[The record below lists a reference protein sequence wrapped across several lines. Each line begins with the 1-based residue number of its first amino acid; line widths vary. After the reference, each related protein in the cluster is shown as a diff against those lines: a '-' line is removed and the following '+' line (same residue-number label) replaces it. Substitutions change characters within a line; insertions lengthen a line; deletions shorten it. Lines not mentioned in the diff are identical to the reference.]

1 MKARSRAASSSTR
14 ASSTSTPNPSKP
26 RPIRTIKTAARWV
39 DRKGIATLFPGADLV
54 LPSLWEA
61 VSGRLDVDWAIRDE
75 EGRYVSF
82 TPEMEKCWRWK
93 DELPDR
99 GLACVGKHLG
109 RWSALVA
116 PRLLPALYALTGR
129 RGAPDDF
136 RDAELSQLEREVSE
150 AVLEEGPVTGPELR
164 ALLGADKKRVDAA
177 VIVLQRAL
185 VLTNSGLVEQ
195 KQGWGAIAVDVLAR
209 RFPLPA
215 LPDPGDARRQLA
227 ATVLASSGEVSAAD
241 LGGALGS
248 RVKQS
253 RETLAELVEAGAA
266 RRRLEGG
273 LELWSA
279 RSPGARS

>member
-14 ASSTSTPNPSKP
+14 ASSTSTPPP
-26 RPIRTIKTAARWV
+26 IKTVKAAGSWV
-39 DRKGIATLFPGADLV
+39 DRKGIATLFPGSDLV

-116 PRLLPALYALTGR
+116 PRLLPPLYALTGR
-129 RGAPDDF
+129 RGSPDDF
-136 RDAELSQLEREVSE
+136 RDAELSQLEREISE
-150 AVLEEGPVTGPELR
+150 AVLEEGAVTGPELR

-215 LPDPGDARRQLA
+215 LPDENEARLELA
-227 ATVLASSGEVSAAD
+227 GTVLASCGEVSAAD
-241 LGGALGS
+241 LGGALGW
-248 RVKQS
+248 RVKMS
-253 RETLAELVEAGAA
+253 RETLAELVLHDAA
-266 RRRLEGG
+266 RSRLEGG

-279 RSPGARS
+279 PSPGNRP

>member
-14 ASSTSTPNPSKP
+14 ASSTSTPPP
-26 RPIRTIKTAARWV
+26 IKTVKAAASWI
-39 DRKGIATLFPGADLV
+39 DRRGIASLFPGADLV

-116 PRLLPALYALTGR
+116 PRLLPPLYALTGR
-129 RGAPDDF
+129 RGSPDDF

-215 LPDPGDARRQLA
+215 LPDENEARLELA
-227 ATVLASSGEVSAAD
+227 GTVLVSCGEVSAAD
-241 LGGALGS
+241 LGGALGW
-248 RVKQS
+248 RLKKS
-253 RETLAELVEAGAA
+253 RETLTELVLHGSA
-266 RRRLEGG
+266 RSRLEAG
-273 LELWSA
+273 LELWTA
-279 RSPGARS
+279 PSPGSGP

>member
-14 ASSTSTPNPSKP
+14 ASSTSTPP
-26 RPIRTIKTAARWV
+26 RIRSLAKAGAWL
-39 DRKGIATLFPGADLV
+39 DRRGIATLFPGADLV

-75 EGRYVSF
+75 DGRYVSF

-93 DELPDR
+93 DELPAK

-116 PRLLPALYALTGR
+116 PRLVPPLYALTGR

-136 RDAELSQLEREVSE
+136 RDAELSQLQREVAE

-164 ALLGADKKRVDAA
+164 TLLGADKKRVDAA

-195 KQGWGAIAVDVLAR
+195 KQSWGAIAVDVLAR

-215 LPDPGDARRQLA
+215 LPDEGEARRQLA
-227 ATVLASSGEVSAAD
+227 ATVLASVGETSAAD
-241 LGGALGS
+241 LGGALGW
-248 RVKQS
+248 RVQRA
-253 RETLAELVEAGAA
+253 RETLEELVELGAA
-266 RRRLEGG
+266 CSRPHGG
-273 LELWSA
+273 LELWLPA
-279 RSPGARS
+279 PPGSRA

>member
-1 MKARSRAASSSTR
+1 
-14 ASSTSTPNPSKP
+14 
-26 RPIRTIKTAARWV
+26 
-39 DRKGIATLFPGADLV
+39 V

-82 TPEMEKCWRWK
+82 TPEMKKCWRWK

-99 GLACVGKHLG
+99 RLACVGKHLG
-109 RWSALVA
+109 RWSVLVA
-116 PRLLPALYALTGR
+116 PRLLPPLYALTGR
-129 RGAPDDF
+129 RGSPDDF

-195 KQGWGAIAVDVLAR
+195 KQGWGAISVDVLAR

-215 LPDPGDARRQLA
+215 LPKENEARLELA
-227 ATVLASSGEVSAAD
+227 GTVLVWCGEVSAPD
-241 LGGALGS
+241 LGGALGW
-248 RVKQS
+248 RLKRS
-253 RETLAELVEAGAA
+253 RETLAELVLHGSA
-266 RRRLEGG
+266 RSRLEGG
-273 LELWSA
+273 LELWSSL
-279 RSPGARS
+279 SPGSRR

>member
-1 MKARSRAASSSTR
+1 
-14 ASSTSTPNPSKP
+14 
-26 RPIRTIKTAARWV
+26 
-39 DRKGIATLFPGADLV
+39 V

-99 GLACVGKHLG
+99 GLACVGKHFG

-116 PRLLPALYALTGR
+116 PRLLPPLYALTGR
-129 RGAPDDF
+129 RGSPDDF

-195 KQGWGAIAVDVLAR
+195 KQGWGAIAVDLLAR
-209 RFPLPA
+209 RFRLPA
-215 LPDPGDARRQLA
+215 LPDEHEARLELA
-227 ATVLASSGEVSAAD
+227 DTVLVSCGELSAAD
-241 LGGALGS
+241 LGGALGW
-248 RVKQS
+248 RVKKS
-253 RETLAELVEAGAA
+253 RETLAELVLHGGA
-266 RRRLEGG
+266 RSRVEGA

-279 RSPGARS
+279 PSAGSRP

>member
-14 ASSTSTPNPSKP
+14 ASSTSTPP
-26 RPIRTIKTAARWV
+26 RIKTVKGAASWI
-39 DRKGIATLFPGADLV
+39 DRRGIATLFPGADLV

-116 PRLLPALYALTGR
+116 PRLLPPLYALTGR
-129 RGAPDDF
+129 RGSPDDF
-136 RDAELSQLEREVSE
+136 RDAELSELEREVGE
-150 AVLEEGPVTGPELR
+150 AVLGEGPVTGPELR
-164 ALLGADKKRVDAA
+164 ALLGADKKRIDAA

-209 RFPLPA
+209 RFPLQA
-215 LPDPGDARRQLA
+215 LPDEHEARLELA
-227 ATVLASSGEVSAAD
+227 GTVLASCGEVSAAD
-241 LGGALGS
+241 LGGALGW
-248 RVKQS
+248 RMKRS
-253 RETLAELVEAGAA
+253 RETLAELVLHGSA
-266 RRRLEGG
+266 RSRLEGG

-279 RSPGARS
+279 PSPGNRP

>member
-14 ASSTSTPNPSKP
+14 ASSTSTPP
-26 RPIRTIKTAARWV
+26 PIKTVKTAARWV

-93 DELPDR
+93 DELPER

-116 PRLLPALYALTGR
+116 PRLLPQLYALTGR

-164 ALLGADKKRVDAA
+164 VLLGADKKRVDAA

-195 KQGWGAIAVDVLAR
+195 KQGWGAIAVDVLTR

-215 LPDPGDARRQLA
+215 LPDENDARRQLA
-227 ATVLASSGEVSAAD
+227 AAVLASSGELSAAD
-241 LGGALGS
+241 LGGALGW
-248 RVKQS
+248 RLKRS
-253 RETLAELVEAGAA
+253 RETLDELAEAGIA
-266 RRRLEGG
+266 RGRLEEG

-279 RSPGARS
+279 RSPGSRS

>member
-1 MKARSRAASSSTR
+1 M
-14 ASSTSTPNPSKP
+14 
-26 RPIRTIKTAARWV
+26 
-39 DRKGIATLFPGADLV
+39 

-82 TPEMEKCWRWK
+82 TPEMERCWRWK
-93 DELPDR
+93 DELPEK

-116 PRLLPALYALTGR
+116 PRLVPTLYALTKR

-136 RDAELSQLEREVSE
+136 RDAELSQAQREVAE

-164 ALLGADKKRVDAA
+164 ALLGAQKKQVDAA
-177 VIVLQRAL
+177 VVVLQRAL

-195 KQGWGAIAVDVLAR
+195 KQGWGAIAVELLAR
-209 RFPLPA
+209 RFPLPVA
-215 LPDPGDARRQLA
+215 LPAESEARLELA
-227 ATVLASSGEVSAAD
+227 ATVLASSGELSAAD
-241 LGGALGS
+241 LGGALGW
-248 RVKQS
+248 RLKRS
-253 RETLAELVEAGAA
+253 RETLDALVEHGRA
-266 RRRLEGG
+266 RSRREEG

-279 RSPGARS
+279 RSPGNRP

>member
-14 ASSTSTPNPSKP
+14 ASSTSTPNANKT
-26 RPIRTIKTAARWV
+26 RPIKTVKTAARWV

-75 EGRYVSF
+75 DGRYVSF

-116 PRLLPALYALTGR
+116 PRLLPPLYALTGR
-129 RGAPDDF
+129 RGRPDDF
-136 RDAELSQLEREVSE
+136 RKAELSQLEREVSE
-150 AVLEEGPVTGPELR
+150 AVLEEGPVTGPQLR
-164 ALLGADKKRVDAA
+164 ALLGAEKKRVDAA

-195 KQGWGAIAVDVLAR
+195 KQGWGAIAVDVLTR
-209 RFPLPA
+209 RFPLPP
-215 LPDPGDARRQLA
+215 LPDENDAMRQLA
-227 ATVLASSGEVSAAD
+227 ATVLASSGELSAAD
-241 LGGALGS
+241 LGGALGW
-248 RVKQS
+248 RLKRS
-253 RETLAELVEAGAA
+253 RETLAELVEADTA

-279 RSPGARS
+279 RSPGNRS